1 MRLLHRY
8 ILKETI
14 KSFMLVLAAIGIIF
28 FLIDFIE
35 RIDNFM
41 ETDLPFSR
49 FIEYMLLKVPFI
61 LSQILPICVL
71 LAVLITLGLMIK
83 NNEIMIIKGS
93 GISIYF
99 LLQPVILFGV
109 ASTAIMFMLS
119 ELVIPLTAD
128 KANYIWY
135 KEIKNQKGHTSR
147 EKNIW
152 IRGDG
157 LIANIAFFHP
167 GNQTAHGITLYF
179 FDENFKLSRRLDARN
194 AYYKN
199 DQWVFE
205 KSVYQLLEDTGETKK
220 VTYPDQLAISLAF
233 KPSDLVR
240 VSKKSEEMSYSELKA
255 YIQKIRQEGYD
266 ATIYQVD
273 LYVKT
278 AFPFIC
284 LIMSII
290 GSGTALKQTKISGLA
305 QPIVFGVVAAFS
317 YWMMNSI
324 SISLGHAG
332 QLPSL
337 LAAWSTNIVFGSFG
351 LLSLLKAEGIH

>member
-8 ILKETI
+8 ILTETS
-14 KSFMLVLAAIGIIF
+14 KSFMLVLIAISMIF
-28 FLIDFIE
+28 LLIDFIE

-49 FIEYMLLKVPFI
+49 FIEYMLLKIPFI

-71 LAVLITLGLMIK
+71 LAVLITFGLMIK
-83 NNEIMIIKGS
+83 NNEIMTIKGS
-93 GISIYF
+93 GISIYY
-99 LLQPVILFGV
+99 LLQPIVWFGV
-109 ASTAIMFMLS
+109 ISTIVMFILT
-119 ELVIPLTAD
+119 EFVVPLTAD

-135 KEIKNQKGHTSR
+135 KEIKHQKVHTSR

-167 GNQTAHGITLYF
+167 GKQTAHGITLYF
-179 FDENFKLSRRLDARN
+179 FDNHFKLTRRLDARN
-194 AYYKN
+194 AHFEN
-199 DQWVFE
+199 DQWIFE
-205 KSVYQLLEDTGETKK
+205 SPVNQLLEETGETKK
-220 VTYPDQLAISLAF
+220 VTYPDQLALPLTF

-240 VSKKSEEMSYSELKA
+240 VSKKSEEMSFSELKA
-255 YIQKIRQEGYD
+255 YVEKIRKEGYD

-290 GSGTALKQTKISGLA
+290 GSGTALKQSKISGLA
-305 QPIVFGVVAAFS
+305 QPVVFGIVAAFF

-332 QLPSL
+332 QLPSF
-337 LAAWSTNIVFGSFG
+337 LAAWSTNIIFGSFG
-351 LLSLLKAEGIH
+351 LLTLLKAESVH

>member
-8 ILKETI
+8 IFTEII
-14 KSFMLVLAAIGIIF
+14 KSFLLVLAAIGIIF

-41 ETDLPFSR
+41 ETDLPFTR

-61 LSQILPICVL
+61 FSQILPICVL
-71 LAVLITLGLMIK
+71 LAVLITFGLMIK

-99 LLQPVILFGV
+99 LLQPVLFFGIV
-109 ASTAIMFMLS
+109 STIVMFILS
-119 ELVIPLTAD
+119 EFIIPLTAD
-128 KANYIWY
+128 EANYIWY

-167 GNQTAHGITLYF
+167 GKQTAHGITLYF
-179 FDENFKLSRRLDARN
+179 YDNNFKLIKRLDARN

-205 KSVYQLLEDTGETKK
+205 SPVNQILEVSGETKK
-220 VTYPDQLAISLAF
+220 VTYPDQLTLPLSF

-240 VSKKSEEMSYSELKA
+240 VSKKSEEMSFSELKA
-255 YIQKIRQEGYD
+255 YIEKVRKEGYD

-290 GSGTALKQTKISGLA
+290 GSGTALKQSKISGLA
-305 QPIVFGVVAAFS
+305 QPIVFGVVAAFF

-332 QLPSL
+332 QLPSF
-337 LAAWSTNIVFGSFG
+337 LAAWSTNIIFGSFG
-351 LLSLLKAEGIH
+351 LLSLLKAEAVH

>member
-1 MRLLHRY
+1 
-8 ILKETI
+8 
-14 KSFMLVLAAIGIIF
+14 MLVLIAISMIF
-28 FLIDFIE
+28 LLIDFIE

-49 FIEYMLLKVPFI
+49 FLEYMMLKIPFI
-61 LSQILPICVL
+61 FSQILPICVL
-71 LAVLITLGLMIK
+71 LAVLITFGLMIK
-83 NNEIMIIKGS
+83 NNEILSIKGS
-93 GISIYF
+93 GISIYY
-99 LLQPVILFGV
+99 LLQPIFLFGIVSTV
-109 ASTAIMFMLS
+109 AMFLLA
-119 ELVIPLTAD
+119 EFIIPLTAG

-152 IRGDG
+152 IRGDR
-157 LIANIAFFHP
+157 LIVNIAFFHP
-167 GNQTAHGITLYF
+167 RKQTAHGVTLYI
-179 FDENFKLSRRLDARN
+179 FDNQFKLTKRVDARS

-199 DQWVFE
+199 EQWIFE
-205 KSVYQLLEDTGETKK
+205 SPVYQLLKESGETQK
-220 VTYPDQLAISLAF
+220 VTYPDQLSMKLAF

-284 LIMSII
+284 LIMSMI
-290 GSGTALKQTKISGLA
+290 GSGTALKQSKISGLA
-305 QPIVFGVVAAFS
+305 QPIVFGVVAAFF

-332 QLPSL
+332 QLPPF
-337 LAAWSTNIVFGSFG
+337 LAAWSTNIIFGSMS
-351 LLSLLKAEGIH
+351 LLTLLKAEDVH